1 MSYKPASRL
10 YYINTHQRLTKM
22 VQLIPPSA
30 HAPANANPTR
40 ADIDAYIH
48 GGDGSAAADV
58 ATLRGIV
65 REIECKSGA
74 GALLHPAEEYF
85 VEQCSSLLS
94 L

>member
-1 MSYKPASRL
+1 
-10 YYINTHQRLTKM
+10 M

-30 HAPANANPTR
+30 YAPADANPTR
-40 ADIDAYIH
+40 SEIDAYIH
-48 GGDGSAAADV
+48 GGYGSAAAD
-58 ATLRGIV
+58 AETLRGIV

-85 VEQCSSLLS
+85 AEHCSSLLS